1 MKAVRFFRNHQIMKK
16 LNAIPWLLIAG
27 LVIAAVLMM
36 QQTREK
42 FAAEFIDK
50 TQDKRTISVE
60 DSSYA
65 QVTNHAVPR
74 HYSMGPIEGIQTPF
88 QVNQYKAYVK

>member
-1 MKAVRFFRNHQIMKK
+1 MKAVRFFRHHQIMKK

-27 LVIAAVLMM
+27 LVIAAVLMT
-36 QQTREK
+36 QTREK

-50 TQDKRTISVE
+50 TQDKRTIAVE

-65 QVTNHAVPR
+65 QVTNHAVPN

-88 QVNQYKAYVK
+88 QVNQYKAYVM

>member
-1 MKAVRFFRNHQIMKK
+1 MKK

-27 LVIAAVLMM
+27 LVIAAVLMT
-36 QQTREK
+36 QTREK

-50 TQDKRTISVE
+50 TQDKRTIAVE

-65 QVTNHAVPR
+65 QVTNHAVPN

-88 QVNQYKAYVK
+88 QVNQYKAYVM